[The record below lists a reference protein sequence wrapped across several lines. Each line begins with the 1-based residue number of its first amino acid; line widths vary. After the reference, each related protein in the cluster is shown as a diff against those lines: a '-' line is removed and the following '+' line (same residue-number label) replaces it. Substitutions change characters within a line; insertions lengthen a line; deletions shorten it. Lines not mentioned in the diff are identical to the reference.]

1 MIAKHV
7 DINKATEFGKFIKEK
22 TSYEFV
28 YKSLAGIF
36 NGVDPWI
43 GSFDFSYVLE
53 NIDDTERTIVSFF
66 LLGNSSNAGKLE
78 AAIGKNNLSFLLE
91 SGYAIQRGV
100 EIEPN
105 NYVLLPIMGKLF
117 VVNPPY
123 RRMKSDKKIPILYV
137 GSDSLK
143 LISYVNK
150 RHDLKVMDLCSGAGI
165 LGLSLID
172 FCSSVDFVEL
182 REDVI
187 NALYFNLYIND
198 VEMDKVNVI
207 QSDLFDNI
215 KDNRYDYILNN
226 PPFVPV
232 PDGEF
237 LPDCGAGGED
247 GLLLV
252 RRILEK
258 ADQYLNPNGRLYMV
272 LESIGNFEKPVV
284 IEEFERY
291 FRQGIVNVA
300 LLNRQI
306 IEAQAMVSAR
316 ASSQMNNNPQ
326 RERELYEKWMNMFHV
341 QNVSY
346 VYPTMIE
353 YVKTGTPLR
362 VNIVNN
368 YEKENRDLC
377 FSLAENVKIEP
388 FDKRMFRLK
397 NGSDRSVVIDEEVRE
412 LIGNG
417 EPKAFED
424 FIRNDYMNYFNKL
437 KLLQYLQ
444 QHDVIR
450 FI

>member
-1 MIAKHV
+1 M
-7 DINKATEFGKFIKEK
+7 
-22 TSYEFV
+22 
-28 YKSLAGIF
+28 
-36 NGVDPWI
+36 
-43 GSFDFSYVLE
+43 
-53 NIDDTERTIVSFF
+53 
-66 LLGNSSNAGKLE
+66 
-78 AAIGKNNLSFLLE
+78 LE

-100 EIEPN
+100 EIEPD

-187 NALYFNLYIND
+187 NALHFNLYIND

-424 FIRNDYMNYFNKL
+424 LIRNDYMNYFDKL